1 MLKIGLTGGIA
12 SGKTAVSDHFT
23 RLGVPVI
30 DTDQISRELVEPGKP
45 ALAEIRKQLGARFLS
60 ADGSLNRRLLR
71 EHIFTD
77 DAAKTTLESILHPA
91 IQKEVERQL
100 SRIKNEPYAILVVP
114 LLVENNL
121 GYMSD
126 RILLVDAPESLQIQ
140 RVRQRD
146 GNTEEQAKKIL
157 AAQASREA
165 RRNIADDIILNTGA
179 LQDLHRLVEK
189 LHKQYLSLEARS
201 D

>member
-12 SGKTAVSDHFT
+12 SGKTMVSDYFAH
-23 RLGVPVI
+23 LGAPVI

-45 ALAEIRKQLGARFLS
+45 ALADIQNQFGARFLL

-77 DAAKTTLESILHPA
+77 AAAKAALEAILHPA
-91 IQKEVERQL
+91 IRAETERRL
-100 SRIKNEPYAILVVP
+100 YRIKNEPYAILVVP

-121 GYMSD
+121 DAMVD
-126 RILLVDAPESLQIQ
+126 RVLLLDVPESLQIQ
-140 RVRQRD
+140 RVCQRD
-146 GNTEEQAKKIL
+146 GSSKEQAKKIL
-157 AAQASREA
+157 AAQASRKA
-165 RRNIADDIILNTGA
+165 RRNIADDIILNTGT
-179 LQDLHRLVEK
+179 LQDLHRQVEK
-189 LHKQYLSLEARS
+189 LHEHYLSLGSRS

>member
-12 SGKTAVSDHFT
+12 SGKTMVSNHFAH
-23 RLGVPVI
+23 LGAPVI

-45 ALAEIRKQLGARFLS
+45 ALADIQNQFGARFLL

-77 DAAKTTLESILHPA
+77 AAAKAALEAILHPA
-91 IQKEVERQL
+91 IRTETKRRL

-121 GYMSD
+121 DAMVD
-126 RILLVDAPESLQIQ
+126 RVLLLDVPESLQIQ
-140 RVRQRD
+140 RVCQRD
-146 GNTEEQAKKIL
+146 GGSKEQAKRIL
-157 AAQASREA
+157 AAQAPREA
-165 RRNIADDIILNTGA
+165 RRNIADDIILNTGT
-179 LQDLHRLVEK
+179 LQDLHRQVEK
-189 LHKQYLSLEARS
+189 LHEHYLSLGSRS

>member
-12 SGKTAVSDHFT
+12 SGKTTVSDHFA

-45 ALAEIRKQLGARFLS
+45 ALAEIQKQLGARFLS

-71 EHIFTD
+71 EHIFAD

-100 SRIKNEPYAILVVP
+100 PRIKNEPYAILVVP

-126 RILLVDAPESLQIQ
+126 RILLVDAPESLQLQ

-146 GNTEEQAKKIL
+146 GSTEKQAKKIL

-165 RRNIADDIILNTGA
+165 RRNAADDIILNTGA
-179 LQDLHRLVEK
+179 LQDLHRQVEK
-189 LHKQYLSLEARS
+189 LHKQYLSLKARS